1 MASSPLAAAV
11 FVAATGL
18 SLSASVVLV
27 VRLER
32 VGARLGLS
40 EALLGLLAALAA
52 DTPEIT
58 SAVTALTHGQHDVG
72 TGVVLGSNVFN
83 LAALLGL
90 GAVVA
95 GQVRLHPR
103 VVIFEGSLA
112 LWMAALSITAA
123 LGLIAPVAALVLA
136 VAVLAPYVY
145 VSALQPA
152 SRATIPLS
160 ARLRSWLAEAIAE
173 EEQELSEAIHPEK
186 GGLRD
191 AGTGA
196 LALGVVLA
204 ASYAMERSVS
214 VLGARFAVPA
224 AITGAIVLAAVT
236 SLPNAVAAVYLAR
249 RGRAAATLSEALNSN
264 TLNVLAGL
272 LLPAALIAGPGLGSA
287 LPFALWYGAL
297 TVATLALA
305 LAGRGITRR
314 SGFLIIAGYA
324 AFVITVVATAH

>member
-1 MASSPLAAAV
+1 M
-11 FVAATGL
+11 
-18 SLSASVVLV
+18 
-27 VRLER
+27 
-32 VGARLGLS
+32 
-40 EALLGLLAALAA
+40 
-52 DTPEIT
+52 
-58 SAVTALTHGQHDVG
+58 TALTQGQHKIS

-95 GQVRLHPR
+95 VQVRLHPR

-112 LWMAALSITAA
+112 LWMAVLSIAAA
-123 LGLIAPVAALVLA
+123 LGLIAPVVALVLA
-136 VAVLAPYVY
+136 LAVLAPYVY
-145 VSALQPA
+145 VSALQP
-152 SRATIPLS
+152 SGRATIPLS
-160 ARLRSWLAEAIAE
+160 ARLRSWLAEVVAK
-173 EEQELSEAIHPEK
+173 EEQELSEGIHPEK

-204 ASYAMERSVS
+204 ASFAMERSVS

-236 SLPNAVAAVYLAR
+236 SLPNAVVAVYLAR

-272 LLPAALIAGPGLGSA
+272 LLPAALIAGPDLGSA
-287 LPFALWYGAL
+287 LPVALWYGAL

-314 SGFLIIAGYA
+314 SGFLIIAAYA
-324 AFVITVVATAH
+324 AFVITVVATAT

>member
-1 MASSPLAAAV
+1 
-11 FVAATGL
+11 
-18 SLSASVVLV
+18 
-27 VRLER
+27 
-32 VGARLGLS
+32 
-40 EALLGLLAALAA
+40 
-52 DTPEIT
+52 
-58 SAVTALTHGQHDVG
+58 VTALTQGQHKIS

-95 GQVRLHPR
+95 VQVRLHPR

-112 LWMAALSITAA
+112 LWMAVLSIAAA
-123 LGLIAPVAALVLA
+123 LGLIAPVVALVLA
-136 VAVLAPYVY
+136 LAVLAPYVY
-145 VSALQPA
+145 VSALQP
-152 SRATIPLS
+152 SGRATIPLS
-160 ARLRSWLAEAIAE
+160 ARLRSWLAEVVAK
-173 EEQELSEAIHPEK
+173 EEQELSEGIHPGK

-204 ASYAMERSVS
+204 ASFAMERSVS

-272 LLPAALIAGPGLGSA
+272 LLPAALIAGPDLGSA
-287 LPFALWYGAL
+287 LPVALWYGAL

-314 SGFLIIAGYA
+314 SGFLIIAAYA
-324 AFVITVVATAH
+324 AFVITVVATAT

>member
-1 MASSPLAAAV
+1 MASSPLVAAV
-11 FVAATGL
+11 FVAAAAL
-18 SLSASVVLV
+18 SLSASVLLV

-58 SAVTALTHGQHDVG
+58 SAVTALAHGEHEVS

-95 GQVRLHPR
+95 GQIRLHPR

-112 LWMAALSITAA
+112 LWIAALSIAA
-123 LGLIAPVAALVLA
+123 ATSLIAPAAALVLA
-136 VAVLAPYVY
+136 LAMLAPYAY
-145 VSALQPA
+145 VSALPPS
-152 SRATIPLS
+152 SRAALPLS
-160 ARLRSWLAEAIAE
+160 ARLRSWLAEAVAE
-173 EEQELSEAIHPEK
+173 EEQELSEAIHPAK

-204 ASYAMERSVS
+204 ASFAMERSVS

-272 LLPAALIAGPGLGSA
+272 LLPAALIAGPALSTA
-287 LPFALWYGAL
+287 LPVALWYGTL
-297 TVATLALA
+297 TAATLALA
-305 LAGRGITRR
+305 LAGRGITRH
-314 SGFLIIAGYA
+314 SGLLIIAAYA
-324 AFVITVVATAH
+324 AFVVTVVATAH

>member
-1 MASSPLAAAV
+1 MASSPLVAAV
-11 FVAATGL
+11 FVAAATL

-58 SAVTALTHGQHDVG
+58 SAVTALTHGEHDVS

-95 GQVRLHPR
+95 GRIRLHPR
-103 VVIFEGSLA
+103 VVIFEGSVA
-112 LWMAALSITAA
+112 LWIAALSIAA
-123 LGLIAPVAALVLA
+123 AASLIAPAAALVLA
-136 VAVLAPYVY
+136 LTMLAPYVY
-145 VSALQPA
+145 VSALQPS
-152 SRATIPLS
+152 SRAAIRCRPGCGPGSPRRSPRKNRNYPRQSIPPK
-160 ARLRSWLAEAIAE
+160 AAA
-173 EEQELSEAIHPEK
+173 
-186 GGLRD
+186 D
-191 AGTGA
+191 AGAGA
-196 LALGVVLA
+196 LALGVVLV
-204 ASYAMERSVS
+204 ASFAMERSVS

-272 LLPAALIAGPGLGSA
+272 LLPAAIIAGPALGSA
-287 LPFALWYGAL
+287 LPVALWYGTL
-297 TVATLALA
+297 TAATLALA
-305 LAGRGITRR
+305 LAGRGITRH
-314 SGFLIIAGYA
+314 SGFLIIAAYA